1 MLDFIFRH
9 VSPFTENTPCSP
21 SSPQLDAFNI
31 FPQQNVS
38 HLNKTDIMDITRSL
52 GPFVWNSKFWLF
64 WIFSHRSC
72 FIGIWCWQRPLAWS
86 APPQKVVWTHPPP
99 PCPKGTF
106 NEQCLDPLLIHTT
119 SIYNRIDRVN
129 LLGRGLNK
137 KGAKYI
143 CQGLT
148 LLLVHL
154 SPHTNLKADTKEG
167 NGPVSP
173 RPDRVYIRWEWAT
186 VRLVRRPHE
195 LHPPSGGLCEM
206 LPWNI
211 LKKNILSI
219 LLKKLVLQE
228 LFLLTYW
235 PGYRPPQLQHSSW
248 YKLFVRMI
256 RYLYCDVLDVD
267 LNLPHMSYIVRNV
280 LPLSYSKKCA
290 TCSKSGREIET
301 SLGQQCPTGEA

>member
-21 SSPQLDAFNI
+21 PSPQLDAFNI

-38 HLNKTDIMDITRSL
+38 HLNKKDNMDITRSL

-86 APPQKVVWTHPPP
+86 APPQKVAWTPPPP
-99 PCPKGTF
+99 PCPKGTWWTMSWSI
-106 NEQCLDPLLIHTT
+106 QLL
-119 SIYNRIDRVN
+119 YNRIDRVN

-211 LKKNILSI
+211 LKRNIFNILS
-219 LLKKLVLQE
+219 KRLVLQE
-228 LFLLTYW
+228 IFLLTYW

-248 YKLFVRMI
+248 YKLFDKI
-256 RYLYCDVLDVD
+256 
-267 LNLPHMSYIVRNV
+267 
-280 LPLSYSKKCA
+280 PLLWCIGRRFESATYVIHGNKCATYVIHCKKCA
-290 TCSKSGREIET
+290 TSV
-301 SLGQQCPTGEA
+301 L